1 MSSVHVDRG
10 RSLNTVA
17 GRQREMAKLTV
28 AQLAEQMRVDRDNF
42 LERIADLELELED
55 INWQTV
61 TGESTTEFSREGLR
75 KICEQSLLF
84 FMKNPLIRRGVLTQT
99 NYVFGQGVTIKAAHH
114 VVDEV
119 VQAFIKDV
127 KNRAAFTNIHAMV
140 KAEKDLW
147 ITANLFFVFFGNSKG
162 GTRISLIPFSEIRDI
177 EMNPGDRN
185 ESWFYWRSWTE
196 ESRLTGKKNVRQEWY
211 PDWQYRPKA
220 ADKITT
226 IGSDKVNWD
235 RPVYH
240 VKVNAVLD
248 QKFGT
253 SEIYAAQ
260 AWAQAYNKFLGDW
273 ATIVRSYA
281 RFAWDMVKQTAKGR
295 IAAKAALDSK
305 ISSGGDYQP
314 PPSAGSAFIHEE
326 STKLTPIRTAGATT
340 AAEDGRRLLLMVCAE
355 LGLPETFFGDVSVG
369 TLATAKSLNRPTE
382 LQFSL
387 RQLLYKDV
395 IEAICAF
402 AIQRMAEYGY
412 GALKGEWEL
421 DDWDAERFVY
431 ADDTENEDETKKDK
445 PIDVSV
451 SVVFPPLVEDDVE
464 GMVEAVVA
472 GATLSGNPLAGT
484 FDAEYTTKRLL
495 TVLGE
500 TDIEEVMAK
509 LFPEP
514 EEGAAPE
521 VQAVST
527 AVADLQGAIEA
538 LSEAQ
543 DKDRGEVVKLL
554 AETFVQAFKEASK
567 EV

>member
-1 MSSVHVDRG
+1 MEV
-10 RSLNTVA
+10 TVA
-17 GRQREMAKLTV
+17 E
-28 AQLAEQMRVDRDNF
+28 LAEQMRVDRDNF

-75 KICEQSLLF
+75 KISEQSLLYW
-84 FMKNPLIRRGVLTQT
+84 MKNPLIRRGVLTQA
-99 NYVFGQGVTIKAAHH
+99 NYVFGQGVTIKAAHS
-114 VVDEV
+114 VIDEV
-119 VQAFIKDV
+119 IQAFIADS
-127 KNRAAFTNIHAMV
+127 KNRAAFTDISAMV

-147 ITANLFFVFFGNSKG
+147 ITANLFFVFFGNNKG
-162 GTRISLIPFSEIRDI
+162 GTRISMIPFSEIADT
-177 EMNPGDRN
+177 ECNPEDRR
-185 ESWFYWRSWTE
+185 ETWYYLRSWTE
-196 ESRLTGKKNVRQEWY
+196 DSRLAGGRKIRKEWY
-211 PDWQYRPKA
+211 PDWKYRPA
-220 ADKITT
+220 RDQRIDK
-226 IGSDKVNWD
+226 IGSDAIDWEH
-235 RPVYH
+235 PVYH
-240 VKVNAVLD
+240 LKVNAVLD

-260 AWAQAYNKFLGDW
+260 AWAQAYNKFLSDW

-281 RFAWDMVKQTAKGR
+281 RFAWDMVKATSKGR

-314 PPSAGSAFIHEE
+314 PPTAGSAFIHEE
-326 STKLTPIRTAGATT
+326 GTKLTPVRTAGATT

-369 TLATAKSLNRPTE
+369 TLATARSLNRPTE

-387 RQLLYKDV
+387 RQLMYKEV
-395 IEAICAF
+395 IEDICAF
-402 AIQRMAEYGY
+402 VVQRMAEYGY
-412 GALKGEWEL
+412 GVLQGEWEP

-431 ADDTENEDETKKDK
+431 ADDTENEDEAKRDK

-464 GMVEAVVA
+464 GMVNAVVT
-472 GATLSGNPLAGT
+472 GATLGGNPLAGT

-500 TDIEEVMAK
+500 TDIEDVMAK

-514 EEGAAPE
+514 EESVEPE

-554 AETFVQAFKEASK
+554 AETFVQALGATGVNSDNLNE
-567 EV
+567 